1 MKGTALQ
8 QRSVSPRTRQQQ
20 QSRLWSLVL
29 LLLFLGLPALLSG
42 AVLCGLARAVKHPRA
57 FAWLALAGVVGMA
70 LLGWQWHTLLAD
82 LTQLRDAAR
91 PLVGALRPTPNRTV
105 TLAQIIQV
113 VQAVWPTIWRLWI
126 EALLLAPMIASY
138 LHTSK
143 VKTAEELERERAAHL
158 ERRAQAAIQKA
169 ATQSSSAP
177 AAMNGHLVLGVPI
190 GGDLAWAH
198 GGWFTF
204 PAAILGR
211 HLVLVGSSGS
221 GKTETCK
228 RLAFGATQVYGW
240 KVFYLDCKGDD
251 DTAAQFQATMQA
263 AGRAVAHFPTA
274 AYDGWRGDATAIL
287 NRLMLIL
294 DFSEPYY
301 RDMTKML
308 LSLAVDAPPGPP
320 RSSTEL
326 LLRLNLDELAHRY
339 AGMPEVRELTGIRAT
354 DAQAAYNRYRA
365 FFKALGG
372 GLDGDWSF
380 EDASAAYI
388 QLRGLDLKDQTASLG
403 RYLLEDFAHYVAT
416 RKPTDD
422 KVLLIVDEF
431 PAIAFGGANAA
442 NLFEMVRF
450 HGAGLVVTAQ
460 SYAGLGA
467 DADRMLGAAAGLILH
482 QCADPEHLL
491 VRAGQRLDF
500 QRRVTITE
508 RGMGQAVK
516 EYAVGEGM
524 LAETDALKV
533 DPNAVKQLG
542 QGECVVI
549 AQGRAQ
555 HIAVSQVRI
564 QERTPAL
571 PSPSRSTTIVEIDP
585 TRRQAQRARILRPT
599 EHLPIHAPADLEG
612 GENDTAAQ
620 ASTKT
625 IPRDESIRE
634 Y

>member
-20 QSRLWSLVL
+20 QSRLWSLVM

-42 AVLCGLARAVKHPRA
+42 AVLCGLARAVKQPRA
-57 FAWLALAGVVGMA
+57 FAWLALAGVLGLA
-70 LLGWQWHTLLAD
+70 LLGWQWRTLVAEIMLF
-82 LTQLRDAAR
+82 RDAAR
-91 PLVGALRPTPNRTV
+91 PLADILRPTPNHAV
-105 TLAQIIQV
+105 TLAQVTHAI
-113 VQAVWPTIWRLWI
+113 QAVWPTLWRLWM

-143 VKTAEELERERAAHL
+143 VKTAEELERERAVRL
-158 ERRAQAAIQKA
+158 ERRAQVAIQKA
-169 ATQSSSAP
+169 AAQSTSAP
-177 AAMNGHLVLGVPI
+177 AAASGHLVLGVPI

-198 GGWFTF
+198 GGWFTY

-228 RLAFGATQVYGW
+228 RLAFGAAQVYGW

-251 DTAAQFQATMQA
+251 DTAAQFQATMHA
-263 AGRAVAHFPTA
+263 AGRAVARFPTA
-274 AYDGWRGDATAIL
+274 AYDGWRGDAIAIL

-326 LLRLNLDELAHRY
+326 LLRLNLDELARRY
-339 AGMPEVRELTGIRAT
+339 AGMPEARELTGIRAT

-372 GLDGDWSF
+372 GLDGDWTF
-380 EDASAAYI
+380 EDVQAAYI

-416 RKPTDD
+416 RKPADD

-450 HGAGLVVTAQ
+450 HGAGLIVTAQ

-555 HIAVSQVRI
+555 HVAVSQVRI
-564 QERTPAL
+564 QERMPVL
-571 PSPSRSTTIVEIDP
+571 PSSPRSTTIVEIDP
-585 TRRQAQRARILRPT
+585 TTRQAQRGRIHRPT
-599 EHLPIHAPADLEG
+599 EHLRISTPADLAGSES
-612 GENDTAAQ
+612 DTAAQ
-620 ASTKT
+620 ASTT
-625 IPRDESIRE
+625 PASPDESIRE